1 MRSNYLIYIATIF
14 NLTLQNCTSQSITI
28 NDNINANSRDAEDQA
43 HVRRRK
49 LRHSNVFDRDGG
61 ENIIEREKPVVTGEG
76 QNTISNRFPYYAYLK
91 GQTGISCGGTL
102 IAPDIVLTA
111 AHCV

>member
-14 NLTLQNCTSQSITI
+14 NLRLQKRTSQSII
-28 NDNINANSRDAEDQA
+28 NDDINANSRDAEDKA

-49 LRHSNVFDRDGG
+49 LRYSYVFSRDDGD
-61 ENIIEREKPVVTGEG
+61 NILEREKRVVGG
-76 QNTISNRFPYYAYLK
+76 QIAVANRYPYYAYLK
-91 GQTGISCGGTL
+91 GEKGISCGGTL

-111 AHCV
+111 AHCG

>member
-1 MRSNYLIYIATIF
+1 MRSNYLIYISTIF
-14 NLTLQNCTSQSITI
+14 SLTLQNCTPQSII
-28 NDNINANSRDAEDQA
+28 NDNINVSSRDAEDKV

-49 LRHSNVFDRDGG
+49 LRYSNVFSRDDGD
-61 ENIIEREKPVVTGEG
+61 NILEREKRVVGG
-76 QNTISNRFPYYAYLK
+76 QIAVANRYPYYACLK
-91 GQTGISCGGTL
+91 GEKGISCGGTL

>member
-14 NLTLQNCTSQSITI
+14 NLTLQNCTSQSII
-28 NDNINANSRDAEDQA
+28 NDDINANSRDAEDKA

-49 LRHSNVFDRDGG
+49 LRYSNVFDRDGG
-61 ENIIEREKPVVTGEG
+61 DNIFEREKRVADGG
-76 QNTISNRFPYYAYLK
+76 QNAVSNRFPYYAYLK
-91 GQTGISCGGTL
+91 GQKGISCGGTL